1 MYKKITLISSLI
13 LLALVITSPAI
24 DRDARMIDTISLEGN
39 SSDNA
44 DSLGGSL
51 WGEVTTSAENDKWSI
66 LFGGSLAKLTSDY
79 RESSSYWNIGI
90 GVKYYMLR
98 STSVALTGQFLEA
111 DYPGKADMKTGK
123 VDFKH
128 RLLPAEDPI
137 SPFLLAG
144 AGIRTVD
151 YLYYSSE
158 YTELI
163 YSLGAGVDFMMAN
176 NYAITFEA
184 SWNMTA
190 ELGDD
195 QSSENWLMGR
205 VGMTYYWDWED

>member
-24 DRDARMIDTISLEGN
+24 DRGARMIDTISIEGN
-39 SSDNA
+39 SSDHN

-79 RESSSYWNIGI
+79 RDSSSYWNLGL

-98 STSVALTGQFLEA
+98 STSVAITGQYLEA
-111 DYPGKADMKTGK
+111 DYSGKADMKTGK

-128 RLLPAEDPI
+128 RLLPADDDI

-151 YLYYSSE
+151 YLYNDSE

-163 YSLGAGVDFMMAN
+163 YSLGAGVDFMMAY

-184 SWNMTA
+184 TWNMTA

-195 QSSENWLMGR
+195 QSSDNWLMAR
-205 VGMTYYWDWED
+205 VGMAYYWGWDD